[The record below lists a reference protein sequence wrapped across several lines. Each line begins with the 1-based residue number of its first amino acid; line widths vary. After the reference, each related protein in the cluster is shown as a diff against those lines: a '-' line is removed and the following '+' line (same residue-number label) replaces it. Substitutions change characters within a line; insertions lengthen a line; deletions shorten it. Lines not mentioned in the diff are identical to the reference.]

1 MNEQTGSQARIA
13 ICEDERIVALDI
25 RAFLQRNGY
34 EVPGIYAAAEHL
46 LREAE
51 EIRPD
56 LVLMDIH
63 LQGEMDG
70 IEAAAELLRRWG
82 IPVILLTAYADGPTI
97 ERAKL
102 THPYAYILKPYDER
116 ELKTA
121 ISIGL
126 YRASM
131 EHKLRGSEER
141 YRGLFENGL
150 AAAMLVDSGGRILEA
165 NRAYRTLA
173 AESGSVQEFIE
184 DEAVR
189 AELLSAMAS
198 GGSYG
203 PNEIKVRRTD
213 GKDAWALLSAA
224 PIELPDGGL
233 AYQYQAVDVTER
245 KSLQDQLIHAQRLSV
260 LGRFA
265 GGVAHDFNNVLTAVM
280 GYARL
285 LRSDFETEGRGLEEL
300 DGIDQAAK
308 RAAALSRQLLMFSR
322 RDESKATAFRLSE
335 LARDN
340 ERILKRIVGDGFSIV
355 VRAPDVD
362 DAVVADK
369 GRLEHAIINLVANAR
384 DAMPNGGRIVVATG
398 VLHAQAELPGAV
410 ESVPAGDWAYIEIQ
424 DEGTGIP
431 EDVRGKVFQ
440 PFFTTKPAD
449 RGTGLGLSTVVGI
462 VRQAGGRITMEST
475 LGKGTTM
482 RLLYPRVSETL
493 VVPGGDEAPAAKKPV
508 DAPVRSLDKTVLI
521 VESDD
526 SVLTIMEALLD
537 RAGYK
542 VVSASHPGE
551 ALLVLEK
558 MASAPDLVVVDDELP
573 LMSGAELVERFRA
586 RESALP
592 ALFLLNS
599 EADAGD
605 SVPKREGPDAGSA
618 PLESRL
624 RKPFREEELVEAIA
638 ALLAP
643 PG

>member
-131 EHKLRGSEER
+131 EHKLRSSEER
-141 YRGLFENGL
+141 YRGLFEDGL

-189 AELLSAMAS
+189 AELMGVMAS

-203 PNEIKVRRTD
+203 PNEIKVRRAD
-213 GKDAWALLSAA
+213 GRDAWALLSAA
-224 PIELPDGGL
+224 PIELPDGGR

-308 RAAALSRQLLMFSR
+308 RAAALSRQLLIFSR
-322 RDESKATAFRLSE
+322 RDESKASAFRLSE

-355 VRAPDVD
+355 VRALDVD

-398 VLHAQAELPGAV
+398 VQRAQAELPGAL
-410 ESVPAGDWAYIEIQ
+410 EPVPAGDWAYIEVQ

-431 EDVRGKVFQ
+431 EDARGKIFQ

-462 VRQAGGRITMEST
+462 VRQAGGRIAMESA

-482 RLLYPRVSETL
+482 RLLYPRVSKTL
-493 VVPGGDEAPAAKKPV
+493 VVPGGDEARAAKKPS

-558 MASAPDLVVVDDELP
+558 MDSAPDLVVVDDEMP

-586 RESALP
+586 KESALP

-599 EADAGD
+599 ET
-605 SVPKREGPDAGSA
+605 DAGSA
-618 PLESRL
+618 PMESRL
-624 RKPFREEELVEAIA
+624 RKPFSEEELVEAIA